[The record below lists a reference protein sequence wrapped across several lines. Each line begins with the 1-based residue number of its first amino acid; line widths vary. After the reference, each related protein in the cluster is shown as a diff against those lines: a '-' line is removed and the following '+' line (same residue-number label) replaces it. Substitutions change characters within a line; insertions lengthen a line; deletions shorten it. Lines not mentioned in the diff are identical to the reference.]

1 MQVDELAKDRKFDG
15 QVLPMRLMDDLGK
28 IHQVERNE
36 FMLWSESEMLT
47 CKVRILVRYYK
58 MCLMSSRLKQGK

>member
-15 QVLPMRLMDDLGK
+15 QVLPMRLMDDFGK
-28 IHQVERNE
+28 INQVERNE

-47 CKVRILVRYYK
+47 CKVRTL
-58 MCLMSSRLKQGK
+58 